1 MILHDLD
8 DFSGTPGPRPLFCLY
23 SNKINAR
30 SKEMISIMDLK
41 ILQMINRR
49 SQIQLIR
56 LFGIVSTL

>member
-8 DFSGTPGPRPLFCLY
+8 DFSGTPGPRTLFCLY
-23 SNKINAR
+23 SNKMDAR

-49 SQIQLIR
+49 SQIQLDC
-56 LFGIVSTL
+56 F